1 MHIVTSNTDKESI
14 IAYRKYLARIFEYIY
29 IGFDEMEAKER
40 NKNKDAQ
47 QYALHLYI
55 WSQLI
60 LARIEGKLPAW
71 EGIRL
76 VREQVR

>member
-1 MHIVTSNTDKESI
+1 MK
-14 IAYRKYLARIFEYIY
+14 
-29 IGFDEMEAKER
+29 AKER
-40 NKNKDAQ
+40 DKNKDAQ
-47 QYALHLYI
+47 QYALRLYL

-60 LARIEGKLPAW
+60 LARVEGKLPAW